1 MLGAVDDDIETL
13 IGAQRRFEGADAAG
27 SRASLRWLR
36 PVNRVRWARRSV
48 GERRCWEALRCRGD
62 GCAIGTRWGRRRRVR
77 PSRHVA
83 NSICRMDESP
93 AARMSAAA
101 AAAAGNEEATAAG
114 NEEVAEGSAL
124 ADFRSMEEELTAVR
138 MESRNQEILRRMESL
153 ITTVEYHQASRR
165 LEEFMQQMNEFVWK
179 NCAGRNLNLLKRH
192 SSGVILVAG
201 ADVLRLSDS
210 LIFVMI

>member
-192 SSGVILVAG
+192 SSGVILVA
-201 ADVLRLSDS
+201 VSSLPLSYAWS
-210 LIFVMI
+210 

>member
-1 MLGAVDDDIETL
+1 MLGTVDDDIETL
-13 IGAQRRFEGADAAG
+13 VGVHRRFEDADADAAG

-48 GERRCWEALRCRGD
+48 GERRCCEALRCRGD
-62 GCAIGTRWGRRRRVR
+62 GGAIGARWGRRRRVR

-83 NSICRMDESP
+83 NSICRMDESL
-93 AARMSAAA
+93 AARMSEA

-114 NEEVAEGSAL
+114 NEEAVEGSAL

-153 ITTVEYHQASRR
+153 ITTVEYHRASRR
-165 LEEFMQQMNEFVWK
+165 LEE
-179 NCAGRNLNLLKRH
+179 
-192 SSGVILVAG
+192 
-201 ADVLRLSDS
+201 LSLFS
-210 LIFVMI
+210 PPA

>member
-93 AARMSAAA
+93 AARMSEAA

-165 LEEFMQQMNEFVWK
+165 LEE
-179 NCAGRNLNLLKRH
+179 
-192 SSGVILVAG
+192 
-201 ADVLRLSDS
+201 LSLFS
-210 LIFVMI
+210 PPA